1 MMRVLI
7 KALEKKADKYWYQN
21 SLFFGVGFSISPNG
35 SVSAIEIKDG
45 LIVGPY
51 QPICVEDNFEIMQ
64 VDLTGQLSDYSL
76 PQYLGKPYSGIGYEF
91 NENLCDREVFLKNGV
106 TYSEAQWG
114 GNGVMS
120 YFDVPNNKFGEV
132 YEWYSNGTLKGIKIS
147 TNTDFFGS
155 FNFTENGELSYLGSC
170 KGLLNNLDVI
180 FNNAKFFPFE
190 SVSSLVKFRAAAT
203 FVLFGDDINDSFF
216 KYLLESKMLDGTSV
230 LKLNSVNIKNID
242 LSELETLLELH
253 IENNNALTPAIGE
266 SEIIALVEHA
276 KKSNPNIKVIFNGQV
291 IL

>member
-1 MMRVLI
+1 
-7 KALEKKADKYWYQN
+7 
-21 SLFFGVGFSISPNG
+21 
-35 SVSAIEIKDG
+35 
-45 LIVGPY
+45 
-51 QPICVEDNFEIMQ
+51 
-64 VDLTGQLSDYSL
+64 
-76 PQYLGKPYSGIGYEF
+76 
-91 NENLCDREVFLKNGV
+91 
-106 TYSEAQWG
+106 
-114 GNGVMS
+114 MS

-291 IL
+291 ML